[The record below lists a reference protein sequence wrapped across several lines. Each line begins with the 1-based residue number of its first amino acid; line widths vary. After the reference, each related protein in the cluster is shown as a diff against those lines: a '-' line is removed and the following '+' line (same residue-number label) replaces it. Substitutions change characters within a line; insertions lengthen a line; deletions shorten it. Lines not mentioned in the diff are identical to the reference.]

1 MWYDSVVIIREY
13 VTMPTRPYSQ
23 IAQRGYGEP
32 AGVRLLAIIEGTG
45 ADLFTAA
52 QAADQGA
59 ELGLTPG
66 HIRTL
71 LHELADGGW
80 VTRVK
85 KGLYAINDPVT
96 KLPKAHPFAI
106 GTAIVPPSAISHW
119 SALQHWGMTEQLPTT
134 VMLSSPTRTFP
145 PAGQAD
151 GRGSRPV
158 WTVAGVRYEFVAIT
172 RPRFFGVAQVWV
184 NERNQVPIF
193 DRERAL
199 LDAFHHF
206 HIFGSLSVG
215 LEILESHLADIDV
228 RRLVQYAVRLDVAA
242 VAKRLGWALEGF
254 GVLADVLAP
263 LRSYPAKGDS
273 PLDPGR
279 PARGRHNST
288 WQVIENL
295 R

>member
-1 MWYDSVVIIREY
+1 
-13 VTMPTRPYSQ
+13 MPTGPYSR
-23 IAQRGYGEP
+23 IPRRGYGEP
-32 AGVRLLAIIEGTG
+32 AGVRLVAIIAGTG
-45 ADLFTAA
+45 ADLFTAT
-52 QAADQGA
+52 QAVGQGA

-71 LHELADGGW
+71 LHELATGGW
-80 VTRVK
+80 ITRVK

-106 GTAIVPPSAISHW
+106 GTAIVTPSAISHW
-119 SALQHWGMTEQLPTT
+119 SALQHWGLTEQIPAT
-134 VMLSSPTRTFP
+134 VTLSSPTRTFP
-145 PAGQAD
+145 PADETD

-172 RPRFFGVAQVWV
+172 RPRFFGVTHVWV
-184 NERNQVPIF
+184 DERNQVPIF

-206 HIFGSLSVG
+206 HIFGSLSVA
-215 LEILESHLADIDV
+215 LETLESHLADIDV
-228 RRLVQYAVRLDVAA
+228 HRLVQYAVRLDVAA
-242 VAKRLGWALEGF
+242 VVKRLGWALEEF
-254 GVLADVLAP
+254 GISTDVLAP

-279 PARGRHNST
+279 PARGRHNPT
-288 WQVIENL
+288 WHVIENL
-295 R
+295 Q